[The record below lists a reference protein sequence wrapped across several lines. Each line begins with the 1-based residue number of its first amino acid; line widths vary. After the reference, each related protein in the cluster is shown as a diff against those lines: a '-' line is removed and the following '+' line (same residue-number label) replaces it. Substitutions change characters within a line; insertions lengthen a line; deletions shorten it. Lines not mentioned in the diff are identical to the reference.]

1 MKELLVQ
8 RKQVKIN
15 STEKFFLV
23 LNVLFLSVIV
33 NLLLG
38 VVNFTQLIKKLKP
51 GRVSKN
57 ARHISKEEIY
67 RISYKVL
74 YTSLFGYL
82 IFRPTCL
89 RKSLVLY
96 RVFNQYGYPVV
107 INLGVKKAAGSVTAH
122 SWLTLDGDPIFE
134 NSEVLSEYDMIYNYQ

>member
-1 MKELLVQ
+1 M
-8 RKQVKIN
+8 KIN
-15 STEKFFLV
+15 SIEKFFLV
-23 LNVLFLSVIV
+23 LNVLFLGVIV
-33 NLLLG
+33 NIFLG

-51 GRVSKN
+51 ERVSKN
-57 ARHISKEEIY
+57 SRHISIEEIY

-96 RVFNQYGYPVV
+96 RVFNQYGYPVM
-107 INLGVKKAAGSVTAH
+107 INLGVKKESGSVTAH

-134 NSEVLSEYDMIYNYQ
+134 NSEILSEYNMIYNYQ